1 MNKRSAE
8 IQVGIFV
15 TSAIAICIIALLSLE
30 DGGVSFFRDRY
41 QINLKARSVEGLGPG
56 SVIQLLGVPI
66 GNVKKIKLIPEK
78 SNEVLVV
85 LNIYKEF
92 QSMIPVDS
100 RAYIKSQGAL
110 GDMFVLIR
118 PGNNH
123 GEVLKDED
131 FIELG
136 TPTGILAAL
145 SEDNSPL
152 DKLSDILTGIKV
164 LLERVSSEEEDDNI
178 LSNLEEVTM
187 ELKTL
192 LANINKILDG
202 TTKDELKSLL
212 ADLSSVVNK
221 IERGQGTLG
230 AIINDST
237 IHSRIKALL
246 GGSKADMYVHDI
258 VRQSIKNPSE

>member
-1 MNKRSAE
+1 MNKRSIE

-15 TSAIAICIIALLSLE
+15 TSAIVICIIALLSLE

-78 SNEVLVV
+78 SNEVLVI
-85 LNIYKEF
+85 LNIYEEF

-100 RAYIKSQGAL
+100 KAYIKSQGAL

-118 PGNNH
+118 PGDNH
-123 GEVLKDED
+123 GELLKDED

-136 TPTGILAAL
+136 APTGILAAL
-145 SEDNSPL
+145 SDDNSPL
-152 DKLSDILTGIKV
+152 DKLSDILTNIKV
-164 LLERVSSEEEDDNI
+164 LLEKIGSEEEDDNI
-178 LSNLEEVTM
+178 LNSLEEVTM

-202 TTKDELKSLL
+202 TTKDELKNLL
-212 ADLSSVVNK
+212 ADLSSVINK

-230 AIINDST
+230 AIINDPA
-237 IHSRIKALL
+237 IHSRIKTLL